1 MRILIVGARGYLGSA
16 VAERLSGAGH
26 QVVELAR
33 PGSDRNEAGYE
44 GRIGDLRDPDSLTE
58 AVTADIGA
66 VINLATPTGDAAADA
81 AAVAALTGPL
91 QGTGRAFVY
100 TSGVWVLGATGAST
114 ADEDTP
120 TAPIPI
126 VGYRPGIERQVLATA
141 EGGVRAAVIR
151 PGIVHGRG
159 GGIPALLVDLARKH
173 GAPVIVA
180 DPAVR
185 WPMVHVDDLADLFA
199 RVVEHAP
206 AGTLWHGVTRPAVP
220 VRELAIA
227 AGQAAGHSGEPQ
239 ILPLDRAREEFG
251 TLFADALALD
261 QAVSGEQARNRL
273 GWRPQHPDPV
283 TDLGNGSY
291 R

>member
-16 VAERLSGAGH
+16 VAERLSAAGH

-33 PGSDRNEAGYE
+33 PGGDRPDDRYE
-44 GRIGDLRDPDSLTE
+44 RRIGDLTDPDSLTA
-58 AVTADIGA
+58 AVTPDIDA
-66 VINLATPTGDAAADA
+66 VINLATPTGDADADA

-91 QGTGRAFVY
+91 RGTGRAFVY

-120 TAPIPI
+120 ADPIPI

-141 EGGVRAAVIR
+141 RDGVRATVVR

-173 GAPVIVA
+173 AAPLIVA
-180 DPAVR
+180 DAAVR
-185 WPMVHVDDLADLFA
+185 WPMVHIDDLADLFA
-199 RVVEHAP
+199 RVVEQAP
-206 AGTLWHGVTRPAVP
+206 AGTLWHGVSQEAVP
-220 VRELAIA
+220 VRELAAA
-227 AGQAAGHSGEPQ
+227 AGGAAGVAGRPRVW
-239 ILPLDRAREEFG
+239 PLDQARKELG
-251 TLFADALALD
+251 ALFADALALD
-261 QAVSGEQARNRL
+261 QSVGGRRARQEL
-273 GWRPQHPDPV
+273 DWRPRHPDAV
-283 TDLGNGSY
+283 ADLRDGSY